1 MQSLV
6 GVRGEM
12 GEVVEL
18 AAVSMVVLICRVR
31 SRAADVA
38 SLLWPMN
45 VILIVQ
51 HSALLEEQHGDCA
64 CPQVVTLIPGQ
75 TPNSSLESVNF
86 QVSGGRKSVL
96 SPDRENDQTITVY
109 QIYHQK
115 AAVFIYSIGQKNTPN
130 TVYDFV
136 TKKRRK
142 KSYTVMGLSFR
153 LQRLCSEGPT
163 SPPKLPR
170 HPAAPRSSLGLDG
183 LGCLSRL
190 GGLPVHKI
198 DV

>member
-51 HSALLEEQHGDCA
+51 HTALLEEQHGDCA

-86 QVSGGRKSVL
+86 QVSGGRNL
-96 SPDRENDQTITVY
+96 FCPQTGKTTRPLLYIKFT
-109 QIYHQK
+109 I
-115 AAVFIYSIGQKNTPN
+115 
-130 TVYDFV
+130 
-136 TKKRRK
+136 KKLQF
-142 KSYTVMGLSFR
+142 SYTVLDKK
-153 LQRLCSEGPT
+153 T
-163 SPPKLPR
+163 PPILYMI
-170 HPAAPRSSLGLDG
+170 L
-183 LGCLSRL
+183 
-190 GGLPVHKI
+190 
-198 DV
+198 